1 MSRDKRPLDAETDA
15 DDAAKKQQKKD
26 ERKRKKEA
34 KTKDDEK
41 EKEGAST
48 EGDAPK
54 EDDKRTRKRKDEQK
68 KTEPSPGQKSAPL
81 KVRVNESRRFA
92 YLNYSTLTRP
102 PPALIYR
109 PSFASL
115 KPSLKRRKQ
124 PSRTRARTT
133 RSRSTSG
140 WQSTSQRATRR
151 CIL

>member
-26 ERKRKKEA
+26 EKKRKKEA